1 MALVGV
7 LVMMA
12 LGPATASAD
21 HFTASTKVCNEPGV
35 CILTIDVSRTIDDAD
50 TLYVE
55 VFSPGG
61 VGSAQRPTFQTAPT
75 RTGGDCPQTAVRLVD
90 PTNVELDPSADLVDC
105 TIVLEETLAAQSSG
119 EICQWIGTLGAVAG
133 TAFCAQ
139 FTAAQCSD
147 SADNDSDARTDFP
160 ADPGCAS
167 ATDNDETDPTPPP
180 PPATRQCSDGRD
192 NDGDGRTDYPRDP
205 GCSSPT
211 DDNESNPAPAN
222 PCTITGTGGNDVI
235 RGTSGPDV
243 ICAGAG
249 NDVVY
254 GRGGNDII
262 RGGEGNDVLRGGGG
276 GDRLIG
282 GPGRDVLY
290 GGEGTDALDTE
301 DGRGG
306 NDIARGGDGSDS
318 CRTDRGDVRSSC

>member
-1 MALVGV
+1 MKSNSRIRRLIARNPRQLLAVLAAISAL
-7 LVMMA
+7 LV
-12 LGPATASAD
+12 PAAVAWACLPQPVVRTDKLSYNPGEQMTVSGS
-21 HFTASTKVCNEPGV
+21 FFRPNEPITITTDPPGSSASGV
-35 CILTIDVSRTIDDAD
+35 PVT
-50 TLYVE
+50 
-55 VFSPGG
+55 P
-61 VGSAQRPTFQTAPT
+61 
-75 RTGGDCPQTAVRLVD
+75 
-90 PTNVELDPSADLVDC
+90 
-105 TIVLEETLAAQSSG
+105 
-119 EICQWIGTLGAVAG
+119 AG
-133 TAFCAQ
+133 TFRTQLDAPDQPGSYTLVAQ
-139 FTAAQCSD
+139 GSSTPA
-147 SADNDSDARTDFP
+147 ARTAFVV
-160 ADPGCAS
+160 
-167 ATDNDETDPTPPP
+167 NTPPRTVPAP
-180 PPATRQCSDGRD
+180 PPKQCSDGQD
-192 NDGDGRTDYPRDP
+192 NEGDGRTDYPRDP

-318 CRTDRGDVRSSC
+318 CRTDRSDVRSSC